1 MRIAGPVKVH
11 MRPNFKEPEYR
22 TIVVDGEEVR
32 QKKCQSE
39 CKKWRAE
46 DEFHFRTPERKT
58 RSSRCRFCA
67 AKAQRDLR
75 LRKKGQAPKKPK
87 GKYGIDLPDLPSGF
101 SRTKTRKAS

>member
-1 MRIAGPVKVH
+1 
-11 MRPNFKEPEYR
+11 MRPDYPEPEYR
-22 TIVVDGEEVR
+22 TVKRDGQEVK

-39 CKKWRAE
+39 CKQWR
-46 DEFHFRTPERKT
+46 DETDYHFRTPARKT

-87 GKYGIDLPDLPSGF
+87 GKYGTELPDLPSG
-101 SRTKTRKAS
+101 TKLKTRKAS